1 MLGSTGV
8 TSVVNMASDKF
19 LAVLGT
25 SYSVSS
31 PAILLGSSGVTTD
44 ILLASDYQVSLE
56 SGSAVSIMV
65 CELLSTAVSFV
76 YSHFLQA
83 NATMNIGALTTP
95 VPVMDVFASNLAFV
109 SSTQLS
115 ATVGANLLQMTSSS
129 GIVLSRGSCSIQL
142 SSGSTPLQFAC
153 PTVSSLVR

>member
-65 CELLSTAVSFV
+65 CELL
-76 YSHFLQA
+76 FL
-83 NATMNIGALTTP
+83 
-95 VPVMDVFASNLAFV
+95 
-109 SSTQLS
+109 
-115 ATVGANLLQMTSSS
+115 LLFPLC
-129 GIVLSRGSCSIQL
+129 IHIFSRPMQ
-142 SSGSTPLQFAC
+142 
-153 PTVSSLVR
+153 R